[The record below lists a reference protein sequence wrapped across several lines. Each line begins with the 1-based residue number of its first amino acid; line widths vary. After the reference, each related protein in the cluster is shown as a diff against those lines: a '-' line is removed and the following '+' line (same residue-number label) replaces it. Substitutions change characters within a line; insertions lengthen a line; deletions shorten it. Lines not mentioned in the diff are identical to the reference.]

1 MMRAGAVAVVLAAV
15 AAVLPGAAVATSEG
29 FVTSFADVPA
39 AGGITLGTM
48 VLEPASP
55 GPHPLAVLIGAWG
68 GGRTQNVVPARDLAN
83 RGYVVISY
91 GARGFGESGGAV
103 EVAGPDDIT
112 DVSTVIDWTLAHTAA
127 DPARIGVGGV
137 SYGAGI
143 GLIAA
148 GFDARI
154 KAVAS
159 LSGWADLVAS
169 LTQNDTRHG
178 LAGLVLHL
186 SGKANGTLSPETD
199 AMLTKLLEPA
209 ISDADSQA
217 VIDWSRLRSA
227 ASYLDR
233 INANHPAVLA
243 IQTWSET
250 VFQPGQMAG
259 FYQRLAGPK
268 RAEFVPGDHAASESG
283 GLLGLP
289 SDTWTSV
296 YRWFDAH
303 VAGTDTSIEAE
314 PPVVTRARPGMQR
327 PEYQPDW
334 TSFTATPA
342 RLYLGSDT
350 LQATPAAWTG
360 SIAANRDTVANGGFP
375 LATYSL
381 EALSGNPPTAFLWQV
396 DRGSGAVWNQPPAKT
411 VTQLRGA
418 LRAHLTVVP
427 PAAAGTVV
435 AYVYDVDPL
444 GTGSLVN
451 YLPYSWKHAT
461 PGRPQPVDLDFSP
474 TAYTLAAGHHL
485 ALVVDSKDP
494 LFLDWNTGD
503 GRLGFVSTAADPSW
517 LDVPVR
523 RNGVTQ

>member
-1 MMRAGAVAVVLAAV
+1 V
-15 AAVLPGAAVATSEG
+15 
-29 FVTSFADVPA
+29 
-39 AGGITLGTM
+39 
-48 VLEPASP
+48 
-55 GPHPLAVLIGAWG
+55 
-68 GGRTQNVVPARDLAN
+68 
-83 RGYVVISY
+83 
-91 GARGFGESGGAV
+91 
-103 EVAGPDDIT
+103 
-112 DVSTVIDWTLAHTAA
+112 DW
-127 DPARIGVGGV
+127 
-137 SYGAGI
+137 
-143 GLIAA
+143 
-148 GFDARI
+148 
-154 KAVAS
+154 
-159 LSGWADLVAS
+159 
-169 LTQNDTRHG
+169 
-178 LAGLVLHL
+178 
-186 SGKANGTLSPETD
+186 
-199 AMLTKLLEPA
+199 
-209 ISDADSQA
+209 
-217 VIDWSRLRSA
+217 
-227 ASYLDR
+227 

-250 VFQPGQMAG
+250 VFQPGQMAE
-259 FYQRLAGPK
+259 FYQRLTGPK

-303 VAGTDTSIEAE
+303 VAGTDTSIETE
-314 PPVVTRARPGMQR
+314 PPVVTRARPGTQR

-334 TSFTATPA
+334 PSFVAPPS
-342 RLYLGSDT
+342 RSYLGRDT
-350 LQATPAAWTG
+350 LQAAPAAWTG
-360 SIAANRDTVANGGFP
+360 SIAANRDTVANGGIP

-396 DRGSGAVWNQPPAKT
+396 DRGRGAVWTQPPVKAA
-411 VTQLRGA
+411 TQLRGS

-461 PGRPQPVDLDFSP
+461 PGQPQPVDLDFSP

-523 RNGVTQ
+523 KNGVTP